1 VHGLVVFPMVL
12 AAVLVAAGISKVG
25 RSAGVLNTFVNFGLP
40 ALLRR
45 RSVAILFPALEIAL
59 GVLLVATAGAIW
71 VLAGWVSVGVTA
83 AFLFVTARALSRRE
97 QFDCGCFGSSRT
109 PISSSVVIR
118 NGLLF
123 LAAIGTAVMAS
134 VGSDSVPTTLAGFD
148 ADDWIWSAAAL
159 FLAGIT
165 AAFFSSLRR
174 SSAAASARQDG
185 TLTGSVLPD
194 LYLLTVG
201 QEPVRLHD
209 MLEGR
214 PRLLLLVQPG
224 CPSCDALLRDPRP
237 LQDALDPTV
246 ELVLIV
252 SGADDTFRTAHPE
265 LAEVALFGGWPLAEY
280 LRVSAFPGAVLVGAG
295 GMVLAEP
302 VAGRQAILDL
312 SARSVS
318 LVGPL
323 PRARNS

>member
-1 VHGLVVFPMVL
+1 MHGLIVFPMVL
-12 AAVLVAAGISKVG
+12 AAVLVAAGISKMG
-25 RSAGVLNTFVNFGLP
+25 RSGAVLNTFENFGLP
-40 ALLRR
+40 AVLRR
-45 RSVAILFPALEIAL
+45 RSVAIMFPVLEIAL
-59 GVLLVATAGAIW
+59 GVLLVTTAGATW
-71 VLAGWVSVGVTA
+71 VLTAWVSVAVTA
-83 AFLFVTARALSRRE
+83 AFLYVTARALSRGE

-109 PISSSVVIR
+109 PISLSIVVR
-118 NGLLF
+118 NSLLF
-123 LAAIGTAVMAS
+123 LAAIGTTVMAS
-134 VGSDSVPTTLAGFD
+134 VGADSVPAVLAGFD
-148 ADDWIWSAAAL
+148 ADDWTWSAAAL
-159 FLAGIT
+159 FLAGT
-165 AAFFSSLRR
+165 TGAFFSSLRR

-185 TLTGSVLPD
+185 ALTGSVLPD

-214 PRLLLLVQPG
+214 PRLLLLVRPG

-252 SGADDTFRTAHPE
+252 SGADDAFRMAHPE
-265 LAEVALFGGWPLAEY
+265 LLEVALFGGWPLAEH
-280 LRVSAFPGAVLVGAG
+280 LRVSAFPAAVLVGAG
-295 GMVLAEP
+295 GMALAEP

-312 SARSVS
+312 SARSGS